1 MNVSLFDDIVSRFAP
16 RLNRTLAITR
26 QEYKERWK
34 RVQRAMRVKG
44 YDLAY
49 ACGSELD
56 RSDVA
61 WLAGV
66 FDPIIERY
74 GILIPSQ
81 GKPVVIAGSEG
92 GHVIADCIKASG
104 ADLALLQEF
113 QISDEDYR
121 FARFEKLE
129 DVVQRMVPIKPGKRQ
144 KIAIFSSSQFIPYD
158 HVELFTGSFGGEN
171 VSFDVELLRRI
182 KYEKSDRELKVLEA
196 ANIIADAAF
205 LGMLSVLRPGVRE
218 LDVAAA
224 GDYIMKKLG
233 AGRTGFPTIVSSGT
247 RGRSVL
253 GPATNRII
261 KKGEFVSL
269 GLSPSFNGYH
279 GIMRRTAK
287 VGAEWTKDEKLFMDA
302 LEGLYHTV
310 FKATRQAAA
319 SNLPANHIDRKGKEY
334 IAGKRL
340 KTLDGKRMSPREP
353 YTFIHNTGCSECQEG
368 YGAVTPFV
376 DKPLGKNVAL
386 MIDVAFMGFDAQGK
400 LAFPIE
406 YAVIE
411 DCFWKRGKK
420 IGVYNKIPLNVQA
433 LVGEELTGIPG
444 DKINPYHKKMKEA
457 G

>member
-1 MNVSLFDDIVSRFAP
+1 MNVSHLDDIVTQFRPHVNSS
-16 RLNRTLAITR
+16 LIITR

-34 RVQRAMRVKG
+34 RVQQAMRAKG

-74 GILIPSQ
+74 GVLIPSN

-92 GHVIADCIKASG
+92 GHVIAECIKASG
-104 ADLALLQEF
+104 ANLALLQEF

-129 DVVQRMVPIKPGKRQ
+129 DVVRRIVPLEPGKQ
-144 KIAIFSSSQFIPYD
+144 IKIAIFSSSQFIPYD
-158 HVELFTGSFGGEN
+158 HVELFTGRFGAEN
-171 VSFDVELLRRI
+171 VSFDTELLQSI
-182 KYEKSDRELKVLEA
+182 KYEKSSRELQIIGV

-205 LGMLSVLRPGVRE
+205 LGMLSVLKNGVRE

-253 GPATNRII
+253 GPATNRMV
-261 KKGEFVSL
+261 KKAEFVSL
-269 GLSPSFNGYH
+269 GISPAFNGYH

-287 VGAEWTKDEKLFMDA
+287 VGAELTTGEKSFMDA

-310 FKATRQAAA
+310 FKAAEKSAIA
-319 SNLPANHIDRKGKEY
+319 NSPANRIDKKGKEY
-334 IAGKRL
+334 IARKKL
-340 KTLDGKRMSPREP
+340 KTLDGRRISPREP

-368 YGAVTPFV
+368 FGAVTPYTSE
-376 DKPLGKNVAL
+376 PLGKNVAL
-386 MIDVAFMGFDAQGK
+386 MIDVAFMGFDANGK

-411 DCFWKRGKK
+411 DCFWK
-420 IGVYNKIPLNVQA
+420 
-433 LVGEELTGIPG
+433 
-444 DKINPYHKKMKEA
+444 
-457 G
+457 

>member
-1 MNVSLFDDIVSRFAP
+1 MNVSHLDNIVAQFRP
-16 RLNRTLAITR
+16 HVNRSLIITK

-34 RVQRAMRVKG
+34 RVQHAMRAKG

-74 GILIPSQ
+74 GVLIPSS
-81 GKPVVIAGSEG
+81 GKPVAIAGSEG
-92 GHVIADCIKASG
+92 GHVIAECIKASG
-104 ADLALLQEF
+104 ANLALLQEF

-129 DVVQRMVPIKPGKRQ
+129 DVVRRIVPLEPGKQ
-144 KIAIFSSSQFIPYD
+144 IKIAIFSSSQFIPYD
-158 HVELFTGSFGGEN
+158 HVELFTGRFGAEN
-171 VSFDVELLRRI
+171 VNFDTELLQRI
-182 KYEKSDRELKVLEA
+182 KYEKSLKELQIVGV

-205 LGMLSVLRPGVRE
+205 LGMLSMLKNGVRE

-253 GPATNRII
+253 GPATNRMIRR
-261 KKGEFVSL
+261 GEFVSL
-269 GLSPSFNGYH
+269 GISPAFNGYH

-287 VGAEWTKDEKLFMDA
+287 VGTELTRGEKSFMGA

-310 FKATRQAAA
+310 FMAAEKSA
-319 SNLPANHIDRKGKEY
+319 ISNSPANRIDKKGKEY
-334 IAGKRL
+334 IARKKL
-340 KTLDGKRMSPREP
+340 KTLDGKRISPREP

-368 YGAVTPFV
+368 FGAVTPYTSE
-376 DKPLGKNVAL
+376 PLGKNVAL
-386 MIDVAFMGFDAQGK
+386 MIDVAFMGFDANGK

-411 DCFWKRGKK
+411 DCFWKKGKN
-420 IGVYNKIPLNVQA
+420 IGVYNKIPLNVQ
-433 LVGEELTGIPG
+433 VLTGKKLTSIP
-444 DKINPYHKKMKEA
+444 KNNTNPYYKKIEEA
-457 G
+457 E